1 MFIFFVIVTILT
13 IIANIFSAVLDF
25 IRFDQVLINMRKA
38 NVPESWISVLGAL
51 KAAGAVGLV
60 VGFFIPLIG
69 VLASIGLVLFF
80 ISAIITHLR
89 VRDYSFG
96 LAAVFLL
103 LAVSSLVLRVVCF

>member
-1 MFIFFVIVTILT
+1 MFITFVLVTILT
-13 IIANIFSAVLDF
+13 IIANVFSAVLDF

-38 NVPESWISVLGAL
+38 NVPESWLYVLGTL

-60 VGFFIPLIG
+60 VGFFVPLIG

-103 LAVSSLVLRVVCF
+103 LAVSSFILRLVYF